1 MFKTILA
8 FIKAHTIATAITA
21 TVVVST
27 VVATPIIINQA
38 QKPKQEIETGQVQEN
53 IIDNTVI
60 DNTVEENTETPEENI
75 TDENTTVPE
84 EEQKVETP
92 KEENKQDQNKNQAT
106 TKPTT
111 PSSNSGTTKPT
122 TNNNKTE
129 TPSQSTIPSNKVVK
143 FTVGSSTISYD
154 EVNKVVGSTDFSIV
168 CIPRNNWLVREYLEW
183 RNSILGNIDYYH
195 KQDIAVGNYTQE
207 YCQKKVAQYAEEVYR
222 YQGALEYL
230 KLHENNIEEIS
241 NENNEFLY
249 EGKYYTNYAG
259 TLEGC
264 IRVASQNK
272 ADWEQTLKTA
282 PQIGALEAEQR
293 AILAELE
300 KAYNYIKSH

>member
-8 FIKAHTIATAITA
+8 FIKAHTIATAITT

-27 VVATPIIINQA
+27 VVATPIIINQV
-38 QKPKQEIETGQVQEN
+38 QKPEQEIETGQVQEN

-60 DNTVEENTETPEENI
+60 DNTVVDSTETPEENTI
-75 TDENTTVPE
+75 DENTTVPE
-84 EEQKVETP
+84 EEQK
-92 KEENKQDQNKNQAT
+92 EENKNQET

-111 PSSNSGTTKPT
+111 SSSNTSTTKPNTPSTT

-129 TPSQSTIPSNKVVK
+129 TPSTKVVK
-143 FTVGSSTISYD
+143 FTVGTSTIIYD
-154 EVNKVVGSTDFSIV
+154 EINKVVGSAEVSV
-168 CIPRNNWLVREYLEW
+168 SRIPRDTWLVRDYPEC
-183 RNSILGNIDYYH
+183 RKNILGNIDYYH

-230 KLHENNIEEIS
+230 KLHEDNIQEIS

-249 EGKYYTNYAG
+249 QGKYYSNYAG

-264 IRVASQNK
+264 IRVASKNK
-272 ADWEQTLKTA
+272 ADWEQNLKTA
-282 PQIGALEAEQR
+282 PQVGALEAEQR